1 MSGMLIFLR
10 LSVISGMLES
20 LANISSLTFLV
31 ILLTFKKI
39 VRRNLARDDH
49 ALTIKLLIWLDGVR

>member
-31 ILLTFKKI
+31 RLLTFKKI

-49 ALTIKLLIWLDGVR
+49 VPYH

>member
-49 ALTIKLLIWLDGVR
+49 APYH